1 MSDDEPKSAY
11 ELAMEKLRERD
22 RRSGEK
28 SPTSLTQKQKQEVA
42 ACRSKAEAQLAEM
55 EILFR
60 STRAAAASEPEAL
73 QKVEEEYARDR
84 RRVEERRDA
93 EIARIKVGKKGKA

>member
-11 ELAMEKLRERD
+11 EIAMEKLREKD
-22 RRSGEK
+22 RQSGEEG
-28 SPTSLTQKQKQEVA
+28 PVTLTPKQKEKIA
-42 ACRSKAEAQLAEM
+42 ACRNKAEAQLAEM

-60 STRAAAASEPEAL
+60 STRAAAADPEAL
-73 QKVEEEYARDR
+73 QKAEEEYTRER

-93 EIARIKVGKKGKA
+93 EIARIRSGKKSSD